1 MTLTERQVA
10 SHAASAIVGGAVA
23 TIIVLSLFPPGSPP
37 AAPAVC
43 PTGSA
48 YVRTF
53 DGGRHAGWRA
63 CITYLPGG
71 ADFSLWNVTAG
82 HTPENESV
90 LRFVY
95 HFNVDIP
102 YEAILHQNISY
113 VESHEPRFWNNT
125 DGSTTPGL
133 AGETVRFELYV
144 PSLLYYG
151 DDLSV
156 VKGVRFYLG
165 KHEPPVY
172 DPSHEPHQ
180 IVSDILGVSFL
191 PPES

>member
-1 MTLTERQVA
+1 MTVSGRQVA
-10 SHAASAIVGGAVA
+10 SHAASAVVGAVVA
-23 TIIVLSLFPPGSPP
+23 TIIVLSLFPPGGPA

-43 PTGSA
+43 PTGSE
-48 YVRTF
+48 YFRTF
-53 DGGRHAGWRA
+53 DAGRHAGWRA
-63 CITYLPGG
+63 CITFLPGG
-71 ADFSLWNVTAG
+71 TEASLWNVTAG

-90 LRFVY
+90 LWFVY

-125 DGSTTPGL
+125 QASTGGL
-133 AGETVRFELYV
+133 AGETARFELYI

-156 VKGVRFYLG
+156 VREVRFYLG
-165 KHEPPVY
+165 RHEPPIY
-172 DPSHEPHQ
+172 DPAHEPHQ
-180 IVSDILGVSFL
+180 IVSDILSVSFL